1 MSIEFVR
8 FIIHLIVISRII
20 RPCLDFLF
28 ITHRS
33 SLNFRYSSLITH
45 HLKYPTPYTPSRLAP
60 SLTCHH
66 SIFFNC
72 LWDPHTDPMSIDF
85 SLSLSLYLF
94 PPFASPL
101 HFSLFFFFIFPYFS
115 LLFSS
120 SMLTHILI
128 MPTMIPIFMLF
139 LDIQYNQMAIQYYSF
154 PILLITT

>member
-45 HLKYPTPYTPSRLAP
+45 HLKYPTPYTPPRLAP

-85 SLSLSLYLF
+85 SLSLSLSF
-94 PPFASPL
+94 SPL
-101 HFSLFFFFIFPYFS
+101 CISPSFFSIFFLHFPLFLSTFLFIHVNTYFNHAHHDPYF
-115 LLFSS
+115 
-120 SMLTHILI
+120 H
-128 MPTMIPIFMLF
+128 
-139 LDIQYNQMAIQYYSF
+139 AF
-154 PILLITT
+154 PRYTI

>member
-8 FIIHLIVISRII
+8 FIIHLIVVSRII

-45 HLKYPTPYTPSRLAP
+45 HLKYPTLYTPPRLAP

-72 LWDPHTDPMSIDF
+72 LWDPHTDPTSIDF
-85 SLSLSLYLF
+85 SLSLSL
-94 PPFASPL
+94 
-101 HFSLFFFFIFPYFS
+101 SLFFPPLHLPFIFLYFFSSFSPISLYFS
-115 LLFSS
+115 L
-120 SMLTHILI
+120 H
-128 MPTMIPIFMLF
+128 PC
-139 LDIQYNQMAIQYYSF
+139 
-154 PILLITT
+154 